1 MTLVSAAI
9 MLLLL
14 VAGLYYFRNAER
26 TIADV
31 I

>member
-1 MTLVSAAI
+1 M

>member
-9 MLLLL
+9 LLPLLL
-14 VAGLYYFRNAER
+14 VGVYYFRNAER